1 MAFTHS
7 PREDEWDTEKNET
20 FLIVCVAGWKKMN
33 KWKNWKKQK
42 RILQWNYVITV
53 AVAPSSSYWRKEK
66 KKRNLL
72 RQLSFKY
79 VLFLFFLSFRT
90 SFLTK
95 TENKVGVKILRNGL
109 MRLGEKMA
117 VFPAL
122 FKFCGPISNFTIS
135 QFLPLQFFY

>member
-7 PREDEWDTEKNET
+7 PRKDGWDREKNET
-20 FLIVCVAGWKKMN
+20 FLLVYVVGWKKMN

-53 AVAPSSSYWRKEK
+53 AIATSSSYWK
-66 KKRNLL
+66 KKNLL
-72 RQLSFKY
+72 RQLSFRPETCF
-79 VLFLFFLSFRT
+79 VFVFLSFRI

-117 VFPAL
+117 VFPAF

>member
-1 MAFTHS
+1 MAKTHS
-7 PREDEWDTEKNET
+7 PRKDEWDTEKNET
-20 FLIVCVAGWKKMN
+20 FLLVYVVGWKKMN

-53 AVAPSSSYWRKEK
+53 AVAHSSSYWRKK
-66 KKRNLL
+66 NKRNLL
-72 RQLSFKY
+72 RQLSFRPETC
-79 VLFLFFLSFRT
+79 FLFVFLSFRT

-109 MRLGEKMA
+109 MRLGS
-117 VFPAL
+117 FPSI